1 MERINLRKYYAW
13 YQEDCWV
20 EVTDEVAQLLQQME
34 RQEQAV
40 YKRICYHKA
49 WYSLEFC
56 REQAGTVGWED
67 AWIQQQQED
76 QLRGCVGQLSQRQR
90 CYVYQYY
97 YEGKKKSEIALAE
110 QVSPRTVYRVLAQSI
125 GRLQAAMGQECEAV

>member
-34 RQEQAV
+34 RQEQAA

-49 WYSLEFC
+49 WYSLELC
-56 REQAGTVGWED
+56 REQAGAAG
-67 AWIQQQQED
+67 QED
-76 QLRGCVGQLSQRQR
+76 QLRSCVGLLSQRQR
-90 CYVYQYY
+90 QYVYQYY

-125 GRLQAAMGQECEAV
+125 GRLRAAMEQEYEAV